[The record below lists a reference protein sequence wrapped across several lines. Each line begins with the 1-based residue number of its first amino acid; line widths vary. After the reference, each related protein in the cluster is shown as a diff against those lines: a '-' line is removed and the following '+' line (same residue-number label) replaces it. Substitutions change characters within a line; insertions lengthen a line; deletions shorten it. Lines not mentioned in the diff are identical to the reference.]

1 MFNYLQ
7 HDESKR
13 IKSSAWQRLLPW
25 LPSCFCLL
33 LASVTHQLA
42 SAQEIDSLRKGMVKV
57 IATVDEMQK
66 TGAEFITKHDAQ
78 TTYIVTTAHVVAGD
92 KFPGVVFFSERH
104 MLGRNVQD
112 NDELIAISF
121 TPGIERAHVPVA
133 LASRQGADLIF
144 DGNLDKGNSDAI
156 VLKKGS
162 VTDLVIK
169 GNNRLGRAIP
179 EKFITTMLDEW
190 DVILTKGEVVTAQL
204 TSEPTPQEKLPTATR
219 LPIEPDMAVIPAGK
233 LIMGSPKTEP
243 GRYSNEGPQ
252 HEVSIASF
260 AISRTEITVGQFR
273 LFVQDKDYH
282 GGKEFQTT
290 AEENDKGCWNWNEEK
305 KQFERIPQRNW
316 KSPRFQQHDDHPAV
330 CISWDDAQAYVQWLL
345 KKTGKQYRL
354 PTEAEWE
361 YVARAGTTTVYWWG
375 DSIGKNNAVCDDCGS
390 QWDGKQTAPVG
401 SFKPNAFG
409 VYDTSGNVWEWTQD
423 CWHDDYTNA
432 PSNGKAWLEKDDGD
446 CSRRVVRGGSWG
458 FDPLDLRSASRDWV
472 ITDGAGHGTG
482 FRVVSDLLEEDLG
495 APHPF

>member
-179 EKFITTMLDEW
+179 EN
-190 DVILTKGEVVTAQL
+190 
-204 TSEPTPQEKLPTATR
+204 S
-219 LPIEPDMAVIPAGK
+219 
-233 LIMGSPKTEP
+233 
-243 GRYSNEGPQ
+243 
-252 HEVSIASF
+252 
-260 AISRTEITVGQFR
+260 
-273 LFVQDKDYH
+273 
-282 GGKEFQTT
+282 
-290 AEENDKGCWNWNEEK
+290 
-305 KQFERIPQRNW
+305 
-316 KSPRFQQHDDHPAV
+316 
-330 CISWDDAQAYVQWLL
+330 
-345 KKTGKQYRL
+345 
-354 PTEAEWE
+354 
-361 YVARAGTTTVYWWG
+361 
-375 DSIGKNNAVCDDCGS
+375 
-390 QWDGKQTAPVG
+390 
-401 SFKPNAFG
+401 
-409 VYDTSGNVWEWTQD
+409 
-423 CWHDDYTNA
+423 
-432 PSNGKAWLEKDDGD
+432 
-446 CSRRVVRGGSWG
+446 SRRC
-458 FDPLDLRSASRDWV
+458 
-472 ITDGAGHGTG
+472 
-482 FRVVSDLLEEDLG
+482 
-495 APHPF
+495 